1 MKTIDEKLL
10 LLYKYL
16 ETHEFLREEVADYIE
31 ITPRQLSRLINQWQ
45 DEGIIEYIGGIGR
58 GNYSTIKFNIDIE
71 QQFIMDIISNLNEYS
86 IEEITRIL
94 SLPLN
99 ESSKRLIEGLFNNAI
114 NAENAQLSML
124 KEQQDTVTV
133 DYIYRFPDN
142 LNPLQQTDTAVDTLL
157 YNTMDRLYT
166 IANDMSF
173 NSKLVQYE
181 VVDEGSITIYLYQDI
196 TFSNGKN
203 LLAVDVVNCLKTLI
217 NHKWHKENLDY
228 ISDIELI
235 DLFALKIYFNAN
247 LDKLKFDL
255 SSTFSSIY
263 IQEFDSYI
271 GTNTYKIESVTDS
284 YIQLTAR
291 QTTHHALP
299 EINNIFLMKSY
310 GSYESFIKDNHCEA
324 IDKYAKMT
332 KFVIVNPCFTQLDLK
347 ERQVLL
353 HYIKKYYYPDYA
365 DQILDQYS
373 ITDKPIVMGI
383 PDLTRHKLIPLFNY
397 LKENGFNISSI
408 ELPFDHFIGQDN
420 KDIQCDFV
428 ILGHTYREE
437 AYFYKLMNYTNMRQW
452 FDCLPEMRI
461 LKKEYRINPITKW
474 ISLEQNYS
482 DFLTDNAY
490 FMITEQ
496 RRRKFIVLNGQKN
509 VQFNN
514 DGIIIFG
521 DILVR

>member
-16 ETHEFLREEVADYIE
+16 ETHDFFREEVAEYIE

-58 GNYSTIKFNIDIE
+58 GNYSKIKFNIDIE

-114 NAENAQLSML
+114 HTENAQLSML
-124 KEQQDTVTV
+124 NEQKDTVTV

-203 LLAVDVVNCLKTLI
+203 LLAVDVVNCLKRLI

-235 DLFALKIYFNAN
+235 DLFAFKIYFNAN

-255 SSTFSSIY
+255 SCTFSSIY

-284 YIQLTAR
+284 YIQLKAR
-291 QTTHHALP
+291 ETTHHALP

-353 HYIKKYYYPDYA
+353 HYIKKYYYPDYV
-365 DQILDQYS
+365 DQILEQYS
-373 ITDKPIVMGI
+373 ITDKPIIMGI

-420 KDIQCDFV
+420 KDIACDFV
-428 ILGHTYREE
+428 ILGHTHREE

-452 FDCLPEMRI
+452 FDCLPQMKM
-461 LKKEYRINPITKW
+461 LKKAYCENPISKW
-474 ISLEQNYS
+474 IALEKEYS
-482 DFLTDNAY
+482 DYLTNNAY
-490 FMITEQ
+490 FIITKQ
-496 RRRKFIVLNGQKN
+496 KSRKFIVLNGQKN
-509 VQFNN
+509 VEFNN